1 MLGERGLNLRQGPA
15 LWSDILTIF
24 KNAFPRSA
32 LRASLVPR
40 AGGAGPS
47 RRLIPGPFGARTLRQ
62 AEERERIQGRT
73 RDRLSAVLRGQDL
86 NLRPSGYEPDELPGC
101 STPRYVAVSPV
112 VEPAGFEPATPC
124 LQSRCSP
131 AELRPRREDK
141 SPRREDKS
149 PAGKTRAPAG
159 EGRWR
164 CLNVVGPGRL
174 ELPTSRLSSARSNR
188 LSYGPRAAGQA
199 MRARPRLAVCAT
211 DCKNGL
217 TLGEEGGAAAKLK
230 RARDRKKTAT
240 GESPAAGTSL
250 IALMYAQRPEQP
262 RKGRI
267 SSRGLLCALPGGVS
281 IGRGGPR
288 GA

>member
-1 MLGERGLNLRQGPA
+1 MGRVSPFGNPWIKDCSHLPTAYRRVLRPSSPLDAKASTERPYWRLFPAHSPAPARHGCRDEAPQEGSPARSPPQQAGANTTKRMSVMLGERGLNLRQGPA

-24 KNAFPRSA
+24 KNASPRA
-32 LRASLVPR
+32 GLRPALVPR

-47 RRLIPGPFGARTLRQ
+47 RRLATCPFGARTLRQ

-73 RDRLSAVLRGQDL
+73 RDRSRAGLRGQDL

-141 SPRREDKS
+141 G

-159 EGRWR
+159 KRRPQGRGAAPKR
-164 CLNVVGPGRL
+164 RRAAPKRGALECGGPG
-174 ELPTSRLSSARSNR
+174 
-188 LSYGPRAAGQA
+188 
-199 MRARPRLAVCAT
+199 
-211 DCKNGL
+211 
-217 TLGEEGGAAAKLK
+217 
-230 RARDRKKTAT
+230 KT
-240 GESPAAGTSL
+240 
-250 IALMYAQRPEQP
+250 
-262 RKGRI
+262 
-267 SSRGLLCALPGGVS
+267 
-281 IGRGGPR
+281 
-288 GA
+288 